1 MPGHSIQPV
10 LFFKAERVQG
20 KNNFMVIF
28 IAGKSDSF
36 GNFPIF
42 SDSFPESS
50 PILEESGKV
59 ESYPIFLE
67 NLKVWFIV
75 VLLDVTG

>member
-1 MPGHSIQPV
+1 MVNFFNTCQAI
-10 LFFKAERVQG
+10 LFSQG
-20 KNNFMVIF
+20 KNNYGIF

-42 SDSFPESS
+42 LDSFPESS
-50 PILEESGKV
+50 PICEENGKL

-67 NLKVWFIV
+67 NLKV
-75 VLLDVTG
+75 